1 MLCVR
6 SQNAQDE
13 QVYALY
19 SPVTTCII
27 ENVIFHPDK
36 LECPFKAVHRH
47 ALTAQP
53 KHKVI
58 RIQAGTGK

>member
-13 QVYALY
+13 QAYALY
-19 SPVTTCII
+19 SLTTCII

-36 LECPFKAVHRH
+36 LKCSFKTVHRY